1 MLGTNH
7 GLGFTPP
14 HTGPY
19 SGLSTVPYTDN
30 FITRIW
36 EHIGFLV
43 HREILQ
49 EGVM

>member
-1 MLGTNH
+1 MLGTDH
-7 GLGFTPP
+7 GLGFTPL
-14 HTGPY
+14 HTGLY